1 MPKAGDGF
9 KLTDKVR
16 EEIIKLI
23 DERVRL
29 HYVTRQDFNELKEV
43 VKELAEAQKRTEER
57 LAEFEQ
63 RTEENFNRVWEAIGQ
78 LAEAQRKTEER
89 LNQLAQRVDQLA
101 EAQRKTEER
110 LNQLTQR
117 VDQLAESLELFKKT
131 TEENFNRVWRAI
143 EELAI
148 QMKNL
153 RVEFGGFT
161 NTLSY
166 AFENEAF
173 RMLPG
178 VLERKYGIR
187 IKERFIRADVG
198 GREVNIL
205 GEGEV
210 DGRSVLIVGEAKMK
224 LEGKLERLKKERGEM
239 DVFDELEL
247 KVLSVLREYGE
258 REIIK
263 VFVTHF
269 ADKEFLNMAQEK
281 GILVIQ
287 SFEW

>member
-29 HYVTRQDFNELKEV
+29 HYVTRQDFNELKEI
-43 VKELAEAQKRTEER
+43 VKELAEAQKRTEQR
-57 LAEFEQ
+57 LEEFEK

-89 LNQLAQRVDQLA
+89 LNQLAQRVDEL
-101 EAQRKTEER
+101 TER

-117 VDQLAESLELFKKT
+117 VDQLAESLEMFKRT
-131 TEENFNRVWRAI
+131 TEDNFNRVWRAI
-143 EELAI
+143 EELAL

-198 GREVNIL
+198 GREINIL

-269 ADKEFLNMAQEK
+269 ADKEFLNMAKEQ